1 MKMAVLEIM
10 SSSMSATITSTLN
23 KGDPT
28 GTGTD
33 PASSP
38 QGERVPGR
46 GVQGVQ
52 GMQGMQEEMTQ
63 LSQRVEAACQAL
75 SHGLAEARERADDGS
90 KHTAALL
97 QTVAALAEHVTS
109 MSAELQVRV

>member
-1 MKMAVLEIM
+1 M

-23 KGDPT
+23 KRDPA

-52 GMQGMQEEMTQ
+52 GMQGMQGMQEEMTQ
-63 LSQRVEAACQAL
+63 LSQRVEAACQGL

-90 KHTAALL
+90 KHTAALH